1 MTDTQAAGFAF
12 HRHMGGEVC
21 LLGDS
26 DRIMSCLCPCGACKC
41 CRLLLL
47 DFLIIKVHC
56 FSLKLNWM
64 EGPRVHTGDRLEV
77 AFKVG

>member
-12 HRHMGGEVC
+12 HRRMGGEVC
-21 LLGDS
+21 LLGAS

-41 CRLLLL
+41 CRLLPLAFLL
-47 DFLIIKVHC
+47 IKIQ
-56 FSLKLNWM
+56 LNWM

-77 AFKVG
+77 AFMVG